1 MSKETVLNRILEMLN
16 KITDTDYL
24 PYQDLMEEGGL
35 SSLELMELIVG
46 MEPCLLYT
54 SPSPRDTR

>member
-24 PYQDLMEEGGL
+24 ISIVCIFQL
-35 SSLELMELIVG
+35 SAGISYKNSD
-46 MEPCLLYT
+46 P
-54 SPSPRDTR
+54 

>member
-24 PYQDLMEEGGL
+24 PYQDLMEEGGDRK
-35 SSLELMELIVG
+35 SVV
-46 MEPCLLYT
+46 
-54 SPSPRDTR
+54 